1 MKEDKAGD
9 EWRRRKR
16 IRQGKGK
23 EELAPQP
30 CPERERVSDIGRRAF
45 LFFLSYHVTPSCST
59 MSLF

>member
-23 EELAPQP
+23 EELAP
-30 CPERERVSDIGRRAF
+30 CVWRESACR
-45 LFFLSYHVTPSCST
+45 T
-59 MSLF
+59 